1 MLVKFQRPVGG
12 ALMQCFKAW
21 ERTGQQRRGEEK
33 RVGEDAAAGAADL
46 TEHPKEG

>member
-1 MLVKFQRPVGG
+1 MLVKFHRPVGG

-21 ERTGQQRRGEEK
+21 ERTGQRGEK
-33 RVGEDAAAGAADL
+33 GGEDAAAGAADL